1 MAVKLY
7 RLKRAGKTII
17 PVTVTDAVVDLDSM
31 KLLSTLLKEL
41 ANRLDVLEDQPGI
54 LWG

>member
-7 RLKRAGKTII
+7 KLKKAGQTIF
-17 PVTVTDAVVDLDSM
+17 PVTVTDAVVDPENL
-31 KLLSTLLKEL
+31 KTLTTILRELLE
-41 ANRLDVLEDQPGI
+41 RLENLEDQPGI